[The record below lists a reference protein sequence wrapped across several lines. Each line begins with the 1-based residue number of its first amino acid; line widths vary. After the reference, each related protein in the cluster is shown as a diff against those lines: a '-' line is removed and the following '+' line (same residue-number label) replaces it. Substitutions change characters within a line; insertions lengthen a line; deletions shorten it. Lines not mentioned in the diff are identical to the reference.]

1 VCSNHVMQLFEF
13 IKNPPV
19 LILWTKLG
27 SKDNKRESKTLQNQ
41 QFSWKNQ
48 QWIGGFIWQVIGFF
62 QKHWE
67 LWFIYQNQL
76 FEFLRTM
83 VLNLKNLHDK
93 CQGLFLFLTT
103 AQRHWFKPWGKV
115 QLPFKCEPL
124 PYTMIKHHIVAKWHF
139 LSLYN
144 IIITRLVRTN
154 QEK

>member
-1 VCSNHVMQLFEF
+1 MCVFKPCYATIWIYKEPTSSDSLNKIRIKGPQAW
-13 IKNPPV
+13 IKNLTEPAMNWWFYMAGYW
-19 LILWTKLG
+19 IF
-27 SKDNKRESKTLQNQ
+27 SKTLRT
-41 QFSWKNQ
+41 
-48 QWIGGFIWQVIGFF
+48 VI
-62 QKHWE
+62 
-67 LWFIYQNQL
+67 IYQNQL

-103 AQRHWFKPWGKV
+103 AQHHWFKPWGKV

>member
-1 VCSNHVMQLFEF
+1 MCWNHVMQLFEF
-13 IKNPPV
+13 IKNPPG
-19 LILWTKLG
+19 LILWTKSE
-27 SKDNKRESKTLQNQ
+27 SKDHKPESKTLQ
-41 QFSWKNQ
+41 NQ

-67 LWFIYQNQL
+67 LWFIYQNRI

-103 AQRHWFKPWGKV
+103 AQHHWFKPWGKV